1 MFFASWG
8 SPGGPLGALLEASWG
23 FLGHLGRSWEAL
35 GPSDAFGG
43 RLGRLSGPSWCHL
56 GAT

>member
-1 MFFASWG
+1 MLFVSWS
-8 SPGGPLGALLEASWG
+8 SPGGPLGALLEASRG
-23 FLGHLGRSWEAL
+23 ILGHLGRSWEAL